1 METTVI
7 NLYGSPCSGKSTI
20 ASGLFY
26 KMKLAGFNV
35 ELASEWI
42 KGKVYEEAPYPF
54 TDQLYTFANQNKI
67 IRQMVGKVDY
77 VICDSPLL
85 QTCIYQ
91 TREPKIYNQMAYEY
105 YSLYRNIDVVLKR
118 NHEFRQEGRI
128 HTEAQSVVIDEKI
141 KEFLQEL
148 SVDYT
153 MVSSSNALDVVYK
166 MVNEDFYEQQHK

>member
-26 KMKLAGFNV
+26 KMKIAGFNV

-42 KGKVYEEAPYPF
+42 KGKVYEKAPYPF

-67 IRQMVGKVDY
+67 IRQMIGKVDY

-91 TREPKIYNQMAYEY
+91 TREPEIYNQMAYAY
-105 YSLYRNIDVVLKR
+105 YSLYRNIDVVLQR
-118 NHEFRQEGRI
+118 NHEFRQEGRV
-128 HTEAQSVVIDEKI
+128 HTEAQSIVIDKKI
-141 KEFLQEL
+141 EEFLQE
-148 SVDYT
+148 SGVEYT
-153 MVSSSNALDVVYK
+153 KTYSSNALNVIYK
-166 MVNEDFYEQQHK
+166 MIKKDFHEQQHR